1 MSEREPRDMVGLAR
15 KQLVALSVSLE
26 QDDAASVSRE
36 TAREL
41 RSILQ
46 MLDKLQSRFGLL
58 EEVLDRTNDIVFAKD
73 LDGHY
78 VMINPRGAA
87 VFGKLVAEVL
97 GADDQALFQASDAK
111 RIMATDREIMRS
123 GVQRSG
129 EETYFVLG
137 GPLTLVTTTTA
148 WHDGAGQ
155 VCGVIGIAQDVTERR
170 RSERED
176 ATDRERLR
184 STIAETV
191 LSEERLRRTLAVEL
205 HNGLGQD
212 IALTKLKLSVLRGSL
227 DDALQAPL
235 GRIVQL
241 VDQAHESLLSITFQI
256 SPPSLHDL
264 GLVAALQWLG
274 EDIGRKHGCTV
285 RIEDGSP
292 PSVADES
299 VRAILF
305 RAVREVLVTC
315 APHAHGREVVVHL
328 ERQGNQI
335 RITLSGLGLG
345 VDGAGVD
352 HRDGALFGLREQLRY
367 VNGSLQIASEPVG
380 GTQVILTAPSEDL
393 LADSTA

>member
-1 MSEREPRDMVGLAR
+1 MSEHELRDMVELAR
-15 KQLVALSVSLE
+15 TQLVALSVSLE
-26 QDDAASVSRE
+26 EDDAVSVSRE

-41 RSILQ
+41 RGILQ

-58 EEVLDRTNDIVFAKD
+58 EEVLDRSNDIVFAKD
-73 LDGHY
+73 LGGHY

-97 GADDQALFQASDAK
+97 GADDQALFLASDAK
-111 RIMATDREIMRS
+111 RIMAMDRGIMRS
-123 GVQRSG
+123 GEQRSV

-137 GPLTLVTTTTA
+137 APLTLVTTTTA

-155 VCGVIGIAQDVTERR
+155 VCGVIGIAQDVTQRR
-170 RSERED
+170 RSEREG
-176 ATDRERLR
+176 AIDRERLR

-212 IALTKLKLSVLRGSL
+212 IALTKLKLSMLRGSL

-274 EDIGRKHGCTV
+274 EDISRKHGCTV
-285 RIEDGSP
+285 RIEDGSSP
-292 PSVADES
+292 LVADES

-305 RAVREVLVTC
+305 RAVREVLVRC
-315 APHAHGREVVVHL
+315 APHADGRELVVHL
-328 ERQGNQI
+328 ERQADQI
-335 RITLSGLGLG
+335 RITLSGLGSG
-345 VDGAGVD
+345 SNGAGLD
-352 HRDGALFGLREQLRY
+352 RHDADLFGLREQLGY
-367 VNGSLQIASEPVG
+367 VNGSLQVASELVG
-380 GTQVILTAPSEDL
+380 GTRVILTAPSEDH
-393 LADSTA
+393 LAESTA